1 MRPFPF
7 ALALALLVCLAVPLA
22 AGDATASFVEGKATL
37 QSIGSLAFGPEGVLF
52 IGDSRGAAIIALA
65 TDDEKRNRSEG
76 DFQGTGID
84 AKIASLLGTSVDQ
97 IQIHDMVVGPH
108 SGAAYLSVS
117 RGQGPEAT
125 PVLIRADGDGEVAE
139 VSLEKVRYSRVE
151 LPNAPD
157 PSAERRGQSLRQLA
171 ITDLAF
177 LADKLYVAG
186 LSNEEFSSKL
196 RVIDFPFA
204 GVDSGTSVEIYH
216 GNHGKWETHSPIRT
230 LVPYEIAA
238 DPHILAAYTCT
249 PLVKFPVKTITSGA
263 KITGTTIAE
272 LGNRNRPLDM
282 VVYKKDGRDY
292 IMMANSSRGVMKVST
307 RGIAE
312 MSAITEPVEETAGLP
327 YETLASLEGV
337 QQLDRLDDSRALVLI
352 EGEGGMD
359 LKAVSLP

>member
-1 MRPFPF
+1 MRSISC
-7 ALALALLVCLAVPLA
+7 ALALLVCLVVPLA
-22 AGDATASFVEGKATL
+22 AGDATASFVEGQPPL
-37 QSIGSLAFGPEGVLF
+37 QSIGSLAFGPDGVLF
-52 IGDSRGAAIIALA
+52 IGDSRGGTILALA
-65 TDDEKRNRSEG
+65 TDDQQRDRAEG
-76 DFQGTGID
+76 DFQETGID

-125 PVLIRADGDGEVAE
+125 PVLVRVDRSGEIAE
-139 VSLEKVRYSRVE
+139 VPLDNVRYSMVE
-151 LPNAPD
+151 LPNPPD
-157 PSAERRGQSLRQLA
+157 PNAERRGRSLRQLA
-171 ITDLAF
+171 ITDLAY
-177 LADKLYVAG
+177 LSGKVYVAG

-230 LVPYEIAA
+230 LVPYEIASN
-238 DPHILAAYTCT
+238 PHILAAYTCT
-249 PLVKFPVKTITSGA
+249 PLVKFPVKSIASGD

-282 VVYKKDGRDY
+282 IVYKKEGRDY
-292 IMMANSSRGVMKVST
+292 ILMANSSRGVMKVST

-312 MSAITEPVEETAGLP
+312 MGGITEPVDEFAGLP
-327 YETLASLEGV
+327 YETLTHLTGV
-337 QQLDRLDDSRALVLI
+337 QQLDRLDESRALVLMQ
-352 EGEGGMD
+352 GEGGVD
-359 LKAVSLP
+359 LKAVPLP